1 MCAGCLWK
9 TAATVAATCVAT
21 HTRSCLPCL
30 GLSLSGPTLA
40 CLWPSLLHPDQ
51 TTSSRIAVGATPME
65 RTFSVD
71 DLIGNVY
78 RLSGALGGGMG
89 NRTDSEAAFQE
100 FLKRIP
106 SATNLSA
113 IGSAGGAGYEPGSL
127 QQTAQQLLSG
137 CGAGPNTS
145 LTPTAPLNTSLGG
158 GGGDAGPGG
167 MPRVPSLDLLR
178 QLVLQ
183 NSLGTSLGGSAGAA
197 GAGAAGQTQQQPAVS
212 AAALKPVD
220 ALSTGVCVCVFGWL

>member
-1 MCAGCLWK
+1 
-9 TAATVAATCVAT
+9 
-21 HTRSCLPCL
+21 
-30 GLSLSGPTLA
+30 
-40 CLWPSLLHPDQ
+40 
-51 TTSSRIAVGATPME
+51 ME

-78 RLSGALGGGMG
+78 RLSGALAGGMG

-113 IGSAGGAGYEPGSL
+113 VGSAGGASYEPGAL
-127 QQTAQQLLSG
+127 QQTAQQLLG
-137 CGAGPNTS
+137 GAS
-145 LTPTAPLNTSLGG
+145 LPTAPLNTSLGP
-158 GGGDAGPGG
+158 DPAPS

-183 NSLGTSLGGSAGAA
+183 NSMGTSLSQPPASA
-197 GAGAAGQTQQQPAVS
+197 P
-212 AAALKPVD
+212 LKTD
-220 ALSTGVCVCVFGWL
+220 ALSTGGCWCEHVSCTAVPSGPLTPAF

>member
-1 MCAGCLWK
+1 MLFVLVDITFVKRCASPRLRASFLF
-9 TAATVAATCVAT
+9 TPA
-21 HTRSCLPCL
+21 LP
-30 GLSLSGPTLA
+30 
-40 CLWPSLLHPDQ
+40 Q
-51 TTSSRIAVGATPME
+51 KKME

-78 RLSGALGGGMG
+78 RLSGAIGGMG

-113 IGSAGGAGYEPGSL
+113 AGSAGGAQYEPGAL

-137 CGAGPNTS
+137 TGLPTS
-145 LTPTAPLNTSLGG
+145 TLNASLSGDPAP
-158 GGGDAGPGG
+158 G

-183 NSLGTSLGGSAGAA
+183 NSLGNSLS
-197 GAGAAGQTQQQPAVS
+197 QPIAS
-212 AAALKPVD
+212 AALKTD
-220 ALSTGVCVCVFGWL
+220 ALSTGRPLFISFLALVGGT